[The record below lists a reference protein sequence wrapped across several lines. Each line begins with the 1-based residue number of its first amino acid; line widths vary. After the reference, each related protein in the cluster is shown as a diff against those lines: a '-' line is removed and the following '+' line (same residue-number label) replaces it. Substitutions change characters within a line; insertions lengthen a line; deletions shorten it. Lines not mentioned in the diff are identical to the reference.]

1 MQLLPGTSG
10 FSYKEWKGRFYPE
23 DAKPADWLHYY
34 AQHLPAVEINN
45 SFYRM
50 PSPQVLEGWAA
61 EISSTVQFVIKSPR
75 QITHFRRLRDVE
87 EPLADLQKSL
97 ELLGPSQGP
106 VLFQLPPK
114 MPKDL
119 PRLQKFLA
127 QLPNSWRVVVQ
138 FGDPRWLEE
147 DVFAALRAENVV
159 LCLTDEENKVTPLVA
174 TADWGYVR
182 LRNEKY
188 TPAKLKKW
196 LAQFHELGWGKTYVF
211 FKHEIDAPRLAMSMS
226 LWLPQWRRSGE

>member
-10 FSYKEWKGRFYPE
+10 FSYKEWKGSFYPE
-23 DAKPADWLHYY
+23 DAKPADWLRYY

-50 PSPQVLEGWAA
+50 PAPQVLEGWAA
-61 EISSTVQFVIKSPR
+61 EVPSSFQFVIKSPR

-97 ELLGPSQGP
+97 ELLGSSQGP

-119 PRLQKFLA
+119 PRLQNDGIAYGEQALAGALPAHESVLLVSGRASFEIVQKAAAAGIPILCAVSAASDLAISTAERVGMTLVGFLRGSGF
-127 QLPNSWRVVVQ
+127 NVYS
-138 FGDPRWLEE
+138 D
-147 DVFAALRAENVV
+147 AE
-159 LCLTDEENKVTPLVA
+159 
-174 TADWGYVR
+174 R
-182 LRNEKY
+182 
-188 TPAKLKKW
+188 
-196 LAQFHELGWGKTYVF
+196 
-211 FKHEIDAPRLAMSMS
+211 IDLD
-226 LWLPQWRRSGE
+226 G